1 MNIDDRLRQKARQEN
16 LVVPEEFSRRVEET
30 LGQLSSRIHLYG
42 NTKEQ
47 LIEHIKK
54 VFETYDVVDEN
65 GESMLL
71 PKHDVDEIRRR
82 LDYSL

>member
-1 MNIDDRLRQKARQEN
+1 MFPLYTVARYHEGESIPTS
-16 LVVPEEFSRRVEET
+16 LVGT